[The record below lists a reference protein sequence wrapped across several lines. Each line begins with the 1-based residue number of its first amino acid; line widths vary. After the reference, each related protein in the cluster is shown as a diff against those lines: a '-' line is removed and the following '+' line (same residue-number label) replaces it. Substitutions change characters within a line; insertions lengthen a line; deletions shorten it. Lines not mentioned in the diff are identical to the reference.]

1 MAEWLILQLP
11 RDADGACVWML
22 AGSQGQT
29 LSAPESATLAQL
41 GAQASGRRTGVIVPN
56 GDVLLTDVE
65 LPLKSAVRAQQ
76 VVAYALEEQLAADIE
91 TLHFALGERNAGS
104 GRTAVAVVTRALMS
118 RWLQELNAAG
128 IEAVALCAES
138 SLLPENPGHTV
149 LMLDA
154 DSLLVR
160 RAGQPPLAVPADD
173 IGAALEAVIE
183 IGLAT
188 EHLIFYISPQ
198 DWQRRSREIEAL
210 RDRCASLKVQLLNS
224 GSLPLLAPQL
234 VAGGFIN
241 LLSGEFAP
249 KSALGSGWQRWRLA
263 AILAVALLGVH
274 VGGLALE
281 LIQQQRS
288 ERALDAAIGTL
299 VHSAL
304 PGESAQGPVRSRI
317 EKRLLAAQGD
327 AAGSGF
333 MSALAALAQALGSA
347 NGTSLQALSFRDG
360 GMELKLKA
368 HDAASLESVDETLRH
383 NGWQAELTAGSAS
396 AAGYEGRIQMH
407 GGASDSRVRRQ

>member
-1 MAEWLILQLP
+1 MIMAEWLILQLP
-11 RDADGACVWML
+11 RDADGTCVWML
-22 AGSQGQT
+22 AGSHGHA
-29 LSAPESATLAQL
+29 LSTPESATLAQL
-41 GAQASGRRTGVIVPN
+41 SAQATGRRTGVIVPN

-91 TLHFALGERNAGS
+91 TLHFALGERDAGS

-128 IEAVALCAES
+128 VEASALCAES
-138 SLLPENPGHTV
+138 SLVPENPGHTV

-154 DSLLVR
+154 DSLSVR
-160 RAGQPPLAVPADD
+160 RAGQHPQAVPADD
-173 IGAALEAVIE
+173 IGAALEAVLE
-183 IGLAT
+183 IGFAS
-188 EHLIFYISPQ
+188 EHLIFYVSPQ
-198 DWQRRSREIEAL
+198 DWQLRSREIEAL

-224 GSLPLLAPQL
+224 GTLPLLAPQL

-249 KSALGSGWQRWRLA
+249 KSASGGGWQRWRLA

-281 LIQQQRS
+281 LVQQQRS

-299 VHSAL
+299 VRSAL
-304 PGESAQGPVRSRI
+304 PGESTQGPVRSRI
-317 EKRLLAAQGD
+317 EKRLLAAQGY

-333 MSALAALAQALGSA
+333 MPALAALAKALGSA

-368 HDAASLESVDETLRH
+368 HDAASLERVDETLRH
-383 NGWQAELTAGSAS
+383 NGWQAELTSGSAS
-396 AAGYEGRIQMH
+396 ATGYEGRIQMR
-407 GGASDSRVRRQ
+407 GNR

>member
-1 MAEWLILQLP
+1 
-11 RDADGACVWML
+11 
-22 AGSQGQT
+22 
-29 LSAPESATLAQL
+29 
-41 GAQASGRRTGVIVPN
+41 
-56 GDVLLTDVE
+56 VE

-91 TLHFALGERNAGS
+91 TLHFALGERDAAS

-118 RWLQELNAAG
+118 RWLQELDAAG
-128 IEAVALCAES
+128 IVAMALCAES

-149 LMLDA
+149 LMLAA
-154 DSLLVR
+154 DSLSVR
-160 RAGQPPLAVPADD
+160 RAGQHPQTVPADD
-173 IGAALEAVIE
+173 IGAALESVLE
-183 IGLAT
+183 PGLAS
-188 EHLIFYISPQ
+188 EHLILYASPQ
-198 DWQRRSREIEAL
+198 DWQRRSREVEAL

-234 VAGGFIN
+234 VKGGFIN

-249 KSALGSGWQRWRLA
+249 KSTFGSGWQRWRLA
-263 AILAVALLGVH
+263 AILAVTLLGVH

-281 LIQQQRS
+281 LFQQQRS

-299 VHSAL
+299 VHNAL
-304 PGESAQGPVRSRI
+304 PDESNQGAVRSRI

-333 MSALAALAQALGSA
+333 MSALAALAQALGNAS
-347 NGTSLQALSFRDG
+347 GTSLQALSFRDG

-368 HDAASLESVDETLRH
+368 RDAASLERVDESLRN
-383 NGWQAELTAGSAS
+383 NGWQAELTSGSAS
-396 AAGYEGRIQMH
+396 GTGYEGRIQMH
-407 GGASDSRVRRQ
+407 GGAAGAQVRR